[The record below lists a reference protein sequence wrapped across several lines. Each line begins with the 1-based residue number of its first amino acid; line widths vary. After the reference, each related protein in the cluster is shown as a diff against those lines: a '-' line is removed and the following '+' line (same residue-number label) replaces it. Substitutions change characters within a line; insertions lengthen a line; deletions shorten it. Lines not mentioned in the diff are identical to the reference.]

1 MEAVFFITHLGKQEI
16 ILGLPWLEWEDPNIS
31 WKKRTLKWRPEET
44 QVITAEE
51 DSYETYE
58 PTYNL
63 AISFI
68 KGEATEE
75 TQQQWNES
83 QMNKSTLFTYWTDK
97 AKLEE
102 EAVKT
107 LEEKV
112 HNEFHQFLKVFSD
125 EEASQMPN

>member
-16 ILGLPWLEWEDPNIS
+16 ILGLPWLEREDPNIS

-44 QVITAEE
+44 QVITA
-51 DSYETYE
+51 DSCEMYE

-75 TQQQWNES
+75 TRQQ
-83 QMNKSTLFTYWTDK
+83 
-97 AKLEE
+97 
-102 EAVKT
+102 
-107 LEEKV
+107 
-112 HNEFHQFLKVFSD
+112 
-125 EEASQMPN
+125 